1 MSCIRLAAIMLALG
15 LVAAPSQAKI
25 PSVQLAAQTPAPA
38 QPPDTS
44 APAPLQPGDAFG
56 QEVTLTEY
64 TIIYRTG
71 GSDWD
76 SAFETILGAFKSL
89 NAYLAKQDI
98 KPSGPAMVIYTETD
112 DKGFKFRAALP
123 VAEAPKE
130 APTGDFALG
139 KSPAGKALKFTHR
152 GSYDAMDSTYEAITN
167 YLDDKGIDAEGL
179 FVEEY
184 VTDPV
189 TTSPDALVINVL
201 VPVDK

>member
-1 MSCIRLAAIMLALG
+1 MSCIRLAAIILAFG

-25 PSVQLAAQTPAPA
+25 PKVQLAEQTPAPA

-71 GSDWD
+71 ESDWD
-76 SAFETILGAFKSL
+76 SAFETILGDFKSL
-89 NAYLAKQDI
+89 NAYFVKQGI

-123 VAEAPKE
+123 VAEPPKE
-130 APTGDFALG
+130 APTGDFAVG
-139 KSPAGKALKFTHR
+139 KSPSGKAFKFTHR

-167 YLDDKGIDAEGL
+167 YLDDKGVDAEDL